1 MNIAAGCWLIGYS
14 VRNEANHMASM
25 RYPATLGLGETG
37 HCIANCRALQVAFP
51 RNVYYNQTAA
61 YSESLKSYWSQ
72 QEQNLSPNCILSPQ
86 NTEDVSKAIRILSRY
101 NTAGNSTTAACQFAI
116 RGAGHSPWAGSA
128 NIENGVTIDMR
139 SIKAVK
145 VNSSGKTVSIGAGA
159 RWSDVYRVLDA
170 VGLGAAGGRIADVGV
185 GGLITGGGMSYFAPK
200 YGFVCDQV
208 ENFQVVLASGEV
220 VNANAVDN
228 PDLWSALKGGS
239 NNFGVVT
246 RFDLRTFPQ
255 GKIWGGTIYNTID
268 TVPAQVKA
276 FASFNNATDYDTNA
290 AMINTYG
297 YLGQIGA
304 WSVAN
309 LLVYTE
315 NTTNPPVLRPFTD
328 IKPQIA
334 NTMRL
339 SNLSDITSEQVK
351 SAPYGLRQLFL
362 TRTYG
367 NDPQFLQSVFEI
379 ANETLT
385 ARFAKAPG
393 LIYALAFQPLP
404 SSIIVHGSRTASTPG
419 SKNNTDTNTAP
430 NALGLSPSTGPQ
442 VLALQTIQWALP
454 ADDAA
459 INSAAR
465 EIWKRSDALAEQMGL
480 RRPWLYLNYAAQDQ
494 DPIASYG
501 TDSVERL
508 KAASRKFD
516 PKGLFQRNVPG
527 GFKLFPSGGGIGQM

>member
-1 MNIAAGCWLIGYS
+1 MF
-14 VRNEANHMASM
+14 VRFFVE
-25 RYPATLGLGETG
+25 
-37 HCIANCRALQVAFP
+37 HC
-51 RNVYYNQTAA
+51 
-61 YSESLKSYWSQ
+61 SESLKSYWSQ

-86 NTEDVSKAIRILSRY
+86 NTEDVSKAIKILSRY
-101 NTAGNSTTAACQFAI
+101 NTAG
-116 RGAGHSPWAGSA
+116 SA
-128 NIENGVTIDMR
+128 NIDNGVTIDMR

-170 VGLGAAGGRIADVGV
+170 IGLGAAGGRIADVGV

-276 FASFNNATDYDTNA
+276 FATFNNATDYDTNA

-315 NTTNPPVLRPFTD
+315 NTTNPSVLRPFTD
-328 IKPQIA
+328 IKPQIG

-367 NDPQFLQSVFEI
+367 NDPQFLQSVFDI

-404 SSIIVHGSRTASTPG
+404 SSITVHGARTASTPG
-419 SKNNTDTNTAP
+419 SNNNTTAP

-454 ADDAA
+454 TDDAA

-465 EIWKRSDALAEQMGL
+465 EIWQRADALAQRMGL

-501 TDSVERL
+501 ADSVERL

-516 PKGLFQRNVPG
+516 PNGLFQRNVPG
-527 GFKLFPSGGGIGQM
+527 GFKLFPGGGGIREM